1 VPIERAMASKLRLQV
16 LLPVAVLGI
25 LGLGVGA
32 LATTRGAPA
41 TNDADAIA
49 ARIAAKQK
57 AKGPG
62 ETGAA
67 DAQWAKEA
75 NAWCAK
81 VNATIFALGEP
92 TTIAEVEPALKG
104 IVRIQESAVAS
115 FPKLRWPPGEK
126 RAVLRLRSTLA
137 GSTSAAR
144 SALAAFRSR
153 DLDALER
160 SIRRWDKSDHEWDRR
175 MRRLGAETCA
185 QAVSGPMSSESTA
198 NLTTQQALKSA
209 LFHHRVVVV
218 LFYAP
223 GDDYD
228 TIQTRET
235 RAGALAA
242 HAGFLA
248 LNVTKNQQ
256 VAALAAQYE
265 VREAPA
271 TFVFTRGPRVAYRV
285 AGYMDRA
292 AIAQAVAN
300 ALS

>member
-41 TNDADAIA
+41 TSDADAIA

-57 AKGPG
+57 AKTPG
-62 ETGAA
+62 GTGADGA
-67 DAQWAKEA
+67 RWAKEA

-81 VNATIFALGEP
+81 INAQVFTLGEP
-92 TTIAEVEPALKG
+92 TTLAELEPALAGLVKIG
-104 IVRIQESAVAS
+104 NSAVVS
-115 FPKLRWPPGEK
+115 FPKLGWPRGKK
-126 RAVLRLRSTLA
+126 RAVLALRSSLA
-137 GSTSAAR
+137 GSASASR
-144 SALAAFRSR
+144 TVLAALRSR
-153 DLDALER
+153 DVDAIVR
-160 SIRRWDKSDHEWDRR
+160 ATRRWEKFDDRWNKG
-175 MRRLGAETCA
+175 MRRLGARTCA
-185 QAVSGPMSSESTA
+185 QEGGPMSSESTA
-198 NLTTQQALKSA
+198 NLTTQEALASA
-209 LFHHRVVVV
+209 LLHHRVVVV

-242 HAGFLA
+242 KAGFLG
-248 LNVTKNQQ
+248 LDVTRNRQ
-256 VAALAAQYE
+256 VAALAAQYD

-271 TFVFTRGPRVAYRV
+271 TFVFVRGPRVAYRV